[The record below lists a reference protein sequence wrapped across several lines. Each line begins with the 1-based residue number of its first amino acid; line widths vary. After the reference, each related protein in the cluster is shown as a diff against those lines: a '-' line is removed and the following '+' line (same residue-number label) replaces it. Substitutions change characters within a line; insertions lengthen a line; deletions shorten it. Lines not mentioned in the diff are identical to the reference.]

1 MERSFE
7 KSLCLSSGIPF
18 LFLILFIS
26 IPNSIVLIAYYRN
39 HMRCFRKPFSMF
51 LMFIAAMDLFNGV
64 VVCSG
69 EALMRF
75 WCALGN
81 ESVLRDGDN
90 VKIMGYIGINS
101 SILLV
106 TAMSV
111 DRLLAVL
118 CPHFYH
124 RRVNARK
131 IVIVNTAIVV
141 FSTTFSLI
149 QIAEVPLNIYLNIDI
164 HLHTTFPL
172 VMTTFAYLRIFLVLK
187 KRSRVD
193 FQRQTT
199 MGNNSDLQEI
209 RRTTIAQR
217 ERKFASISFSILL
230 FMILSLVP
238 YFVAIIIEVNCN
250 SCGYQTWFHAL
261 RESCV
266 VFLFLNSAVNPLLTT
281 FRMNELKQSVRIV
294 LHLRGQENGNNLVES
309 AGCLQNP
316 LAIN

>member
-1 MERSFE
+1 
-7 KSLCLSSGIPF
+7 
-18 LFLILFIS
+18 
-26 IPNSIVLIAYYRN
+26 
-39 HMRCFRKPFSMF
+39 MF
-51 LMFIAAMDLFNGV
+51 LMFIAAVDLFNGV

-81 ESVLRDGDN
+81 ERVPRDGDY
-90 VKIMGYIGINS
+90 VRIMGYIGINS

-124 RRVNARK
+124 RRVKARK
-131 IVIVNTAIVV
+131 LVIVNTAIVV
-141 FSTTFSLI
+141 FSTIFSLI
-149 QIAEVPLNIYLNIDI
+149 PIAEEVPLNVYLSIDI

-172 VMTTFAYLRIFLVLK
+172 VTTTVAYLGIYLVLK

-193 FQRQTT
+193 FKRETR
-199 MGNNSDLQEI
+199 MRNNSVLQEI
-209 RRTTIAQR
+209 RRATIAQR

-238 YFVAIIIEVNCN
+238 YFVVIIIEVNCN

-266 VFLFLNSAVNPLLTT
+266 IFLFLNSAVNPLLTT
-281 FRMNELKQSVRIV
+281 FRINELKQSVRIV
-294 LHLRGQENGNNLVES
+294 FHLRRQENANNHVES
-309 AGCLQNP
+309 ASCPQNSSV
-316 LAIN
+316 LNSHVTASTRLETISQFLVDKAITKK